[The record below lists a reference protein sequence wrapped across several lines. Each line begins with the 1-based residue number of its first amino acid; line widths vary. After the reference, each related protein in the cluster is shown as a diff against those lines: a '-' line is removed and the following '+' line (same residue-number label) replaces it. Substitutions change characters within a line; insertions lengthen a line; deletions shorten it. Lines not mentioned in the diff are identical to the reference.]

1 VVSLFVGIT
10 LLNFSTNKD
19 SLDFSEFYGAAQ
31 MVRQGHGKD
40 LYDLDLQAEFQSRV
54 AAVHAVY
61 LRPPFETLLFVPLT
75 YVSYRTAY
83 TLWTL
88 ANVAFLAFAAF
99 LIESRTGIA
108 LAVFQYT
115 RIRADLGLILV
126 IFLTFAPTTTCLLLG
141 QDSILMLLIYVSVFV
156 LMQAGADFRAGC
168 LLACGLFKFH
178 LIVPFAA
185 ILLFRRKWAALGGF
199 AAIASLLVVLCV
211 AISGVA
217 ILREYP
223 KVLFFDGTHRQ
234 MMGFHPYFTPNIHG
248 FLYLIAK
255 NVVSAA
261 LLGSLVVLFSL
272 VALCWAAKNW
282 LNDRFGFSFS
292 ACLMATLLASYHLYN
307 YDLVLVLLPVAIVCG
322 DLAQRGHLL
331 SGTPLLTSILLTLFV
346 PPVHFVLVTNGIY
359 ALMFVPILLLFL
371 VIVRLNR
378 ADLPP
383 ERTVQT

>member
-1 VVSLFVGIT
+1 VILFVGIT
-10 LLNFSTNKD
+10 LLNFSSNKD

-88 ANVAFLAFAAF
+88 ANVAFLALAAF

-108 LAVFQYT
+108 LAIAQYT
-115 RIRADLGLILV
+115 RIRADWGLILV

-156 LMQAGADFRAGC
+156 LMREGADFRAGC

-178 LIVPFAA
+178 LVVPFAA

-199 AAIASLLVVLCV
+199 AAIASGLVVLSV
-211 AISGVA
+211 AISGPR

-223 KVLFFDGTHRQ
+223 RVLFFDSTHRQ
-234 MMGFHPYFTPNIHG
+234 MMGFHPDFTPNIHG

-255 NVVSAA
+255 NVLSAS
-261 LLGSLVVLFSL
+261 LLGCLVALFSL
-272 VALCWAAKNW
+272 LALCWAAKNW
-282 LNDRFGFSFS
+282 RNDRFGFSFS
-292 ACLMATLLASYHLYN
+292 GSLVATLLASYHLYN
-307 YDLVLVLLPVAIVCG
+307 YDLVLVLLPVAVVCG
-322 DLAQRGHLL
+322 ELAQSGHLL
-331 SGTPLLTSILLTLFV
+331 SGTPLLTSTLLALFV

-359 ALMFVPILLLFL
+359 ALMFVPILLLFF

-378 ADLPP
+378 ADSPD
-383 ERTVQT
+383 ERTVHT

>member
-1 VVSLFVGIT
+1 
-10 LLNFSTNKD
+10 
-19 SLDFSEFYGAAQ
+19 
-31 MVRQGHGKD
+31 MVREGHGKD
-40 LYDLDLQAEFQSRV
+40 LYDLDLQSEFQSRV

-75 YVSYRTAY
+75 YVSYRAAY

-88 ANVAFLAFAAF
+88 ANVAFLGLAAF
-99 LIESRTGIA
+99 LIESRTGVA
-108 LAVFQYT
+108 LAVTHYT
-115 RIRADLGLILV
+115 RIRADLGLVLV

-156 LMQAGADFRAGC
+156 LLKAGADFRAGC

-178 LIVPFAA
+178 LIVPFAL

-199 AAIASLLVVLCV
+199 AAVASLLVGFSV

-223 KVLFFDGTHRQ
+223 RVLFFDSSHRG
-234 MMGFHPYFTPNIHG
+234 MMGFHPDFTPNVHG
-248 FLYLIAK
+248 FLYL
-255 NVVSAA
+255 VSKKALAA
-261 LLGSLVVLFSL
+261 PVLGFL
-272 VALCWAAKNW
+272 VALFSFVALWWAAKNW
-282 LNDRFGFSFS
+282 RNDRFGFSFS
-292 ACLMATLLASYHLYN
+292 ACLLAALLASYHLYN
-307 YDLVLVLLPVAIVCG
+307 YDLTLVLLPVAIVCG
-322 DLAQRGHLL
+322 ELAQRGQLL
-331 SGTPLLTSILLTLFV
+331 SGTVLLTLTLLVLFF

-371 VIVRLNR
+371 VIVQLNR

-383 ERTVQT
+383 ERTAHT